1 MTAPVKFTPAA
12 STKTGNQRP
21 WEVVTSSA
29 VRGPHSIPGIV
40 ACKLKHEQLNP
51 DKGMPKF
58 SENFENW
65 QVETKK
71 TGNQITLSRVH
82 DDPIAN
88 KCTEAHWRSQ

>member
-40 ACKLKHEQLNP
+40 ACKLRHEQLNS
-51 DKGMPKF
+51 DRGMSKLT
-58 SENFENW
+58 EKFENR

-71 TGNQITLSRVH
+71 TGNQITLRRMH
-82 DDPIAN
+82 DDHIAN
-88 KCTEAHWRSQ
+88 KCIEAHWRSQ